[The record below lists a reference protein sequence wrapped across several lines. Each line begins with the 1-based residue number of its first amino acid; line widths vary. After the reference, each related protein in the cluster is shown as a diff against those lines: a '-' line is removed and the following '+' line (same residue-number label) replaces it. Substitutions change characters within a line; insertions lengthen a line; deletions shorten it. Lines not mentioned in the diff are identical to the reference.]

1 MRPLSQ
7 APSGS
12 SKFWKKWSTP
22 NFLQNSHSE
31 FLFTICL
38 NCKPTGFSVYMVN
51 NLGCTQTYFGIG
63 IRYKH
68 SLMPCLKLSR
78 TIAVNNFILSDSL
91 ARKILRYSSP
101 IQCSNVSILSNIWNS
116 RISSQVREELSWT
129 PGSQR
134 SLVMLGDASPH
145 PPSYHLNKLK
155 IDWREEAKKLYN
167 EMGVRIYSVQ
177 CLNYGGSDTFYRQLA
192 ELTCG
197 WHLKLDQFASIVDFL
212 TAICYRE
219 QGVEHLEAFEAE
231 VKARSKG
238 SGLNRNMHSLFD
250 TLAGR
255 STSSY
260 KGGTDYGGLVP
271 VNPSRFQVSD
281 VAVWWRQRHSCSTF
295 HWNRQNFVEKY

>member
-1 MRPLSQ
+1 
-7 APSGS
+7 
-12 SKFWKKWSTP
+12 
-22 NFLQNSHSE
+22 
-31 FLFTICL
+31 
-38 NCKPTGFSVYMVN
+38 
-51 NLGCTQTYFGIG
+51 
-63 IRYKH
+63 
-68 SLMPCLKLSR
+68 
-78 TIAVNNFILSDSL
+78 
-91 ARKILRYSSP
+91 
-101 IQCSNVSILSNIWNS
+101 
-116 RISSQVREELSWT
+116 
-129 PGSQR
+129 
-134 SLVMLGDASPH
+134 MLGDASPH

-177 CLNYGGSDTFYRQLA
+177 CLNYGGSDTFYRRLA

-255 STSSY
+255 STSTY
-260 KGGTDYGGLVP
+260 TGGTDYGGLVP

-281 VAVWWRQRHSCSTF
+281 VRIW
-295 HWNRQNFVEKY
+295 